1 MVYLCRM
8 RTRRGSRAR
17 AWTVLT
23 AWACAACAV
32 RTAPR
37 APAPVVHVEPPRAV
51 PRGPAPLRP
60 LSSEERA
67 LSHELAGDVRE
78 LAGKIGERNVK
89 QKWELA
95 SAADYLAL
103 AFEDA
108 GYSVNRQGL
117 VMQGVAPMNLEVTVR
132 GGVHGDQIVIVGAH
146 YDSPEGSPGA
156 NDDASGAAAVLALAR
171 AYRHAQ
177 PSRTLRFVE
186 FVNAEPPYFQT
197 EHMGSLVYAKRLAAR
212 GDRVVAMLSID
223 DIGCFSDAP
232 KSQRAPAGF
241 AATYPTI
248 GNFIAFL
255 SKTRFAPL
263 VDSSVLAF
271 RSRVALPV
279 EGTPLPEEQSSV
291 SWSDP
296 WAFWQVGIPALMVT
310 DTTALRDPRYR
321 TAADTPDK
329 LDYDRMARVV
339 FGLEA
344 VIDRLALV
352 PSGGHGV
359 PSSTTLAPR

>member
-1 MVYLCRM
+1 VPIQH
-8 RTRRGSRAR
+8 GSRAR
-17 AWTVLT
+17 ALT
-23 AWACAACAV
+23 ILCGMLSAACAT
-32 RTAPR
+32 RPAPR
-37 APAPVVHVEPPRAV
+37 APAAAVGVEEPRVAPSV
-51 PRGPAPLRP
+51 PAALRP
-60 LSSEERA
+60 LSPEERA
-67 LSHELAGDVRE
+67 LEHELAHEVRE

-117 VMQGVAPMNLEVTVR
+117 VMEGVAPMNIEVTVR
-132 GGVHGDQIVIVGAH
+132 GGLRGDEIVIVGAH
-146 YDSPEGSPGA
+146 YDSAEGSPGA

-171 AYRHAQ
+171 AYRHAR

-197 EHMGSLVYAKRLAAR
+197 EHMGSLAYAKRAAAR
-212 GDRVVAMLSID
+212 GEQVVAMLSID

-241 AATYPTI
+241 AATYPTT
-248 GNFIAFL
+248 GNFVAFL
-255 SKTRFAPL
+255 SKTEFAPL
-263 VDSSVLAF
+263 VDSAVLAF
-271 RSRVALPV
+271 RSRVSLPV
-279 EGTPLPEEQSSV
+279 EGTPLPEAQSSV

-296 WAFWQVGIPALMVT
+296 WAFWQVGFPALMVT

-321 TAADTPDK
+321 TAGDTPDK

-339 FGLEA
+339 SGLEA
-344 VIDRLALV
+344 VVDRLAQV
-352 PSGGHGV
+352 PYGAGAAP
-359 PSSTTLAPR
+359 PSTALAPR